1 MPRGRILCVSFD
13 KTVSES
19 REFALQEQG
28 HEVITTTD
36 IDQALEYLD
45 SLKFDLIIIGH
56 RFEKTDKQALITEV
70 HQRYHTPVL
79 LVCGASA
86 DEDLEANVRVFAIQG
101 LEGLIDAV
109 NQVMEGQLAA

>member
-28 HEVITTTD
+28 HEIVATTD
-36 IDQALEYLD
+36 VDQAIEYLD
-45 SLKFDLIIIGH
+45 SLKFDLVIIGH
-56 RFEKTDKQALITEV
+56 RFEKSDKQALIAEI

-86 DEDLEANVRVFAIQG
+86 DEDLEADVRVFAIQG
-101 LEGLIDAV
+101 IDGLTEAV
-109 NQVMEGQLAA
+109 SKVMEGQLAA

>member
-28 HEVITTTD
+28 HEVVTTTD
-36 IDQALEYLD
+36 IDQAMEYLD
-45 SLKFDLIIIGH
+45 SLKFDLVIIGH
-56 RFEKTDKQALITEV
+56 RFDKSDKRALINEV

-86 DEDLEANVRVFAIQG
+86 DEDLDADVRVFAIEGIDG
-101 LEGLIDAV
+101 LVDAADKILRGEV
-109 NQVMEGQLAA
+109 AA

>member
-28 HEVITTTD
+28 HEVIATTE

-56 RFEKTDKQALITEV
+56 RFEKSDKQALIAEI

-79 LVCGASA
+79 LVCSASA
-86 DEDLEANVRVFAIQG
+86 DEDVNADVRVFAIQG
-101 LEGLIDAV
+101 LEGLVDAV
-109 NQVMEGQLAA
+109 NKVMEGQLVA